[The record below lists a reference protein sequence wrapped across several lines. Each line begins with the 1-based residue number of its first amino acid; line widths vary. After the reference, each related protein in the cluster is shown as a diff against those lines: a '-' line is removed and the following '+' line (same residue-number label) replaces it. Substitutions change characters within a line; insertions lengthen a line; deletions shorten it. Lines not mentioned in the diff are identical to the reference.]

1 MKRQVLLLILLTVL
15 SSCGTSPSTEVI
27 KDITFSECKDC
38 KGDDIK
44 LKLDVYR
51 PDSKCLPV
59 ILWVHGGGMCVGS
72 KDAYWDPVSFLAE
85 AMMARGYIFVSMDY
99 RLNPDWEKQDAFKE
113 TIKHAAEDVSTAV
126 EWIRSNAR
134 KYGMD
139 SEKII
144 LAGHSAGAEIVAN
157 YYYSNSL
164 LDDGASDKS
173 GIVAVISV
181 SGNRLFY
188 DGERNTGTGK
198 APCLI
203 IHGDSDDINPISDA
217 EVLRSQLGSKAHM
230 VIMPGNGHTWTETD
244 TSKSFLIDNM
254 SSFIADSILSIVR

>member
-1 MKRQVLLLILLTVL
+1 MKRKLLLLALLTAL
-15 SSCGTSPSTEVI
+15 YSCGTSSRIEVI

-38 KGDDIK
+38 NGDDVK

-72 KDAYWDPVSFLAE
+72 KDVYWDPVSFLAE
-85 AMMARGYIFVSMDY
+85 AMIARGYIFVSMDY
-99 RLNPDWEKQDAFKE
+99 RLNSEWEKQDAFKE
-113 TIKHAAEDVSTAV
+113 TIKNAAEDVSTAV

-144 LAGHSAGAEIVAN
+144 LAGYSSGAEIVAN

-164 LDDGASDKS
+164 LDDDESDKS

-188 DGERNTGTGK
+188 DGERNTSTGK
-198 APCLI
+198 APCMI

-217 EVLRSQLGSKAHM
+217 ELLCSQLGSKARM

-244 TSKSFLIDNM
+244 ASKSFLIDNM
-254 SSFIADSILSIVR
+254 SGFIADNASR

>member
-1 MKRQVLLLILLTVL
+1 MKRQTLLLVLLTLM
-15 SSCGTSPSTEVI
+15 SSCGTSPRIEVI
-27 KDITFSECKDC
+27 KDITFSECMDC
-38 KGDDIK
+38 NWADVK

-51 PDSKCLPV
+51 PDSKSLPV

-72 KDAYWDPVSFLAE
+72 KDVYWDPGSFLSD
-85 AMMARGYIFVSMDY
+85 AMTARGYIFVSMDY
-99 RLNPDWEKQDAFKE
+99 RLNPEWQKQDAFKE
-113 TIKHAAEDVSTAV
+113 TIKNAAEDVSTAV

-139 SEKII
+139 SDRII

-164 LDDGASDKS
+164 IDDESSDKS
-173 GIVAVISV
+173 GIVGVISV

-188 DGERNTGTGK
+188 DGERNTGAGM

-203 IHGDSDDINPISDA
+203 IHGDSDDINPFSDA
-217 EVLRSQLGSKAHM
+217 EVLCTQLGSKARM
-230 VIMPGNGHTWTETD
+230 AIKPGNGHTWTETD
-244 TSKSFLIDNM
+244 SQKTFLIDNI
-254 SSFIADSILSIVR
+254 SSFIANSASR